1 MFTGL
6 NARTGNQKLQDE
18 GRPRDLD
25 GLVRVMDKIAEEKLT
40 DQEKL
45 TLTTLIDAAIAGGE
59 SSTKNLHDGTKLC
72 QQAVE
77 QMKKQYNETQSQ
89 MQAPKHLPGTD
100 PKCCSMEFWQI
111 SGAIFWSLLGLG
123 LSGVCIWKLCIRC

>member
-25 GLVRVMDKIAEEKLT
+25 GLVRMMDKIAEEKLT

-111 SGAIFWSLLGLG
+111 SGAIFWSLMGLG
-123 LSGVCIWKLCIRC
+123 LSGVCIWKLCIRR

>member
-72 QQAVE
+72 QQVVE

-89 MQAPKHLPGTD
+89 MKAPKHIPGTD

-111 SGAIFWSLLGLG
+111 SGAIFWSLMGLG
-123 LSGVCIWKLCIRC
+123 LSGVCIWKLCIRR

>member
-1 MFTGL
+1 
-6 NARTGNQKLQDE
+6 
-18 GRPRDLD
+18 
-25 GLVRVMDKIAEEKLT
+25 MDKIAEEKLT

-123 LSGVCIWKLCIRC
+123 LSGVCIWKLCIRR

>member
-1 MFTGL
+1 M
-6 NARTGNQKLQDE
+6 
-18 GRPRDLD
+18 
-25 GLVRVMDKIAEEKLT
+25 MDKIAEEKLT

-45 TLTTLIDAAIAGGE
+45 TLTTLIDAAIAG
-59 SSTKNLHDGTKLC
+59 GTKLC

-123 LSGVCIWKLCIRC
+123 LSGVCIWKLCIRR